1 MQISQTRAKF
11 QIQGLG
17 NGLPGLLCILLAQ
30 AEIVGAV
37 APFAAAYCAAL
48 FLQRKNGYIASIGS
62 ILGALMQY
70 PTVPMPAVLIP
81 AALCVLVGLGDIYQQ
96 KTSRSMIFWT
106 MAIAGMA
113 CLWFFQRDTMFALI
127 SGTINLALIFL
138 FAIVFEWFC
147 EIQNDYQRK
156 GTLDE
161 AQKLALVVF
170 ASGVL
175 MGFGAWTFCGLSLFM
190 VIACAVSLY
199 TALYML
205 PSNAASLGLW
215 TGFCGMLCGAV
226 DPLMLG
232 SLGLGALA
240 GAFGSRVNR
249 PLGTA
254 CYLLCFGTFI
264 FLTHRP
270 QLGIVCLELLAGTV
284 LAWSIPKEL
293 GEKLAVR
300 HRQKKSREEKPRLE
314 LVQQDLTKQLVCLSE
329 VLSMTA
335 QMIKETDPQGMGSL
349 ELRLAAKALR
359 DSAKQAR
366 RGWFDSTAERM
377 IRQRLTQRGM
387 EIAGVAVQHGKGKS
401 VRIEAVRCQ
410 GIKNCRSS
418 LERLVSSICQ
428 EPMELE
434 SQVCAGQGRGR
445 CCLQF
450 ARKNEMNVEGGVA
463 TAKKKGQQVNGDVF
477 STVHLGKGQE
487 LICLCDGMGSGTA
500 AAETAALA
508 SRLIELF
515 FEAGFDPNQVIPM
528 VNRILSFRAKEVF
541 AAVDL
546 CLVDLVQGH
555 CQMIKTGA
563 APSWIIRNG
572 IAESITAPAL
582 PIGIVDNVRPGIIER
597 SIEPGDT
604 IVLLSDGIADLM
616 TPEELPQWLGQV
628 ERAPSAAVAA
638 EKLLAMAR
646 ERAEGRDD
654 MTAVVLRMQ
663 GR

>member
-1 MQISQTRAKF
+1 
-11 QIQGLG
+11 
-17 NGLPGLLCILLAQ
+17 
-30 AEIVGAV
+30 
-37 APFAAAYCAAL
+37 
-48 FLQRKNGYIASIGS
+48 
-62 ILGALMQY
+62 
-70 PTVPMPAVLIP
+70 
-81 AALCVLVGLGDIYQQ
+81 
-96 KTSRSMIFWT
+96 
-106 MAIAGMA
+106 
-113 CLWFFQRDTMFALI
+113 
-127 SGTINLALIFL
+127 
-138 FAIVFEWFC
+138 
-147 EIQNDYQRK
+147 
-156 GTLDE
+156 
-161 AQKLALVVF
+161 
-170 ASGVL
+170 
-175 MGFGAWTFCGLSLFM
+175 
-190 VIACAVSLY
+190 
-199 TALYML
+199 
-205 PSNAASLGLW
+205 
-215 TGFCGMLCGAV
+215 
-226 DPLMLG
+226 
-232 SLGLGALA
+232 
-240 GAFGSRVNR
+240 
-249 PLGTA
+249 
-254 CYLLCFGTFI
+254 
-264 FLTHRP
+264 
-270 QLGIVCLELLAGTV
+270 
-284 LAWSIPKEL
+284 
-293 GEKLAVR
+293 
-300 HRQKKSREEKPRLE
+300 
-314 LVQQDLTKQLVCLSE
+314 
-329 VLSMTA
+329 MTA

-418 LERLVSSICQ
+418 LERVVSSICQ

-508 SRLIELF
+508 SRLRELF
-515 FEAGFDPNQVIPM
+515 FE
-528 VNRILSFRAKEVF
+528 AKEVF